1 MADTVAANT
10 HSTTAGRRSAFIAL
24 GAIVLG
30 ALAIRLWDI
39 DQNGYGTEYYSA
51 GVRSMLASWH
61 NFFFNS
67 FDPAGFVSLDKPPLA
82 FWIQAATAKLFGFG
96 SLSLFLPQ
104 VLEGVLAIVV
114 LYQLVQR
121 HFGVAA
127 GLVAALVLAISP
139 VSVAVDRSNNTE
151 SLLVLVLLLAVWA
164 LLCATE
170 RGSLRLLVLAMAL
183 VGVAFNVKMA
193 AAFVLAPTLALV
205 YLVGAPVPL
214 RSRFVHL
221 VVAGIALAAVSLS
234 WVTAYDLAA
243 PDNRP
248 FAGGTRG
255 NSMLELAVW
264 GNGLNRFLPSEARVR
279 RNAAATPNASQP
291 PQGRRGYDNV
301 PAGLLRLAD
310 GHLAGQFGW
319 LLPLAVIGFVVA
331 FLRTP
336 PRWPLDPPRLT
347 LVLCAGWALS
357 YGAVFSFDSGPFHAY
372 YLVMLAPPLAAL
384 TGIGLVALWNRYR
397 GDEGPAAL
405 LLPLALALTAA
416 WQGYLEYGYLGATT
430 DFRTWLFAA
439 LVAGAAASVTGLV
452 VARRGLPRLAPVALA
467 AGLVAL
473 LVTPFAWALSTV
485 LVRGSAAL
493 PAANIATLAGV
504 DERPRRR
511 GAADFGVRTDD
522 QKLLAFLAANR
533 ANTRFLLATPNARL
547 AAPIIIRTGE
557 PVMAMGGFSGA
568 DRILTREDLARLVAD
583 GDVRFVMIVTPD
595 PSRPTGF
602 REGRNAVFAEWVQAA
617 GTMIDPALWRSQP
630 ASADAGPRP
639 RRRDDQMQLY
649 DLKPEIGLNPA

>member
-1 MADTVAANT
+1 MTETVAADT
-10 HSTTAGRRSAFIAL
+10 PAAGRRSALIAL

-30 ALAIRLWDI
+30 ALAIRLWNI

-82 FWIQAATAKLFGFG
+82 FWIQAASAKLFGFG

-114 LYQLVQR
+114 LYHLVQR

-127 GLVAALVLAISP
+127 GLVAALVLAVSP

-151 SLLVLVLLLAVWA
+151 SLLILVLLLAVWA
-164 LLCATE
+164 LVCATE
-170 RGSLRLLVLAMAL
+170 RGSLRLLVLAMGL

-193 AAFVLAPTLALV
+193 AAFVIAPTLALI
-205 YLVGAPVPL
+205 YLVGAPVL
-214 RSRFVHL
+214 LKSRLAHL
-221 VVAGIALAAVSLS
+221 VVAGIALGAVSIS

-255 NSMLELAVW
+255 NSMIELAVW

-279 RNAAATPNASQP
+279 RNAAAAPNAPQP
-291 PQGRRGYDNV
+291 QQGHRFRDNV
-301 PAGLLRLAD
+301 PAGLLRLAAPE
-310 GHLAGQFGW
+310 LAGQFGW
-319 LLPLAVIGFVVA
+319 LLPLAVIGFIVA
-331 FLRTP
+331 LLRAP

-347 LVLCAGWALS
+347 LVLWAGWALS

-372 YLVMLAPPLAAL
+372 YLSMLAPPLAAL
-384 TGIGLVALWNRYR
+384 TGIGLVALWSRYWS
-397 GDEGPAAL
+397 GGGLAL
-405 LLPLALALTAA
+405 LLVLALALTAA
-416 WQGYLEYGYLGATT
+416 WQAYLEYGYLGTT
-430 DFRTWLFAA
+430 ADFRTWLFAA
-439 LVAGAAASVTGLV
+439 LVAGTVVSIAGLI
-452 VARRGLPRLAPVALA
+452 VARRRVPRLAPVALA
-467 AGLVAL
+467 AGLAAL
-473 LVTPFAWALSTV
+473 LVTPVAWALSTV
-485 LVRGSAAL
+485 LVRGSGAL
-493 PAANIATLAGV
+493 PSASIATLAGV

-511 GAADFGVRTDD
+511 IAADFGIATGD
-522 QKLLAFLAANR
+522 QKLLAFLTANR
-533 ANTRFLLATPNARL
+533 ANARFLLATPNARL

-568 DRILTREDLARLVAD
+568 DRILTREALTQIVAD
-583 GDVRFVMIVTPD
+583 GGVRFVMIVTPD

-602 REGRNAVFAEWVQAA
+602 RDARGAMFAEWAQAA
-617 GTMIDPALWRSQP
+617 GRVIDPALWRSQP
-630 ASADAGPRP
+630 ASDEAGPRP

>member
-1 MADTVAANT
+1 MTATVAADPP
-10 HSTTAGRRSAFIAL
+10 AARPRWAFIAL
-24 GAIVLG
+24 GAILLG
-30 ALAIRLWDI
+30 ALAIRLWNI

-82 FWIQAATAKLFGFG
+82 FWIQAASAKLFGFG
-96 SLSLFLPQ
+96 SLSILLPQ
-104 VLEGVLAIVV
+104 VLEGVLAIVL
-114 LYQLVQR
+114 LYHLVQR

-127 GLVAALVLAISP
+127 GLIAAIVLAVSP
-139 VSVAVDRSNNTE
+139 ISVAVDRSSNTE
-151 SLLVLVLLLAVWA
+151 SLLVLVLLLAGWA
-164 LLCATE
+164 LVCATE
-170 RGSLRLLVLAMAL
+170 RGSLRLLVLAMGL

-193 AAFVLAPTLALV
+193 VAFVVAPTLALV
-205 YLVGAPVPL
+205 YLVGAPVAPK
-214 RSRFVHL
+214 SRLVHL
-221 VVAGIALAAVSLS
+221 VVAGLGLAAVSIS
-234 WVTAYDLAA
+234 WATAYDLAA

-255 NSMLELAVW
+255 NSMIELAVW

-279 RNAAATPNASQP
+279 RNAAAAPDASQP
-291 PQGRRGYDNV
+291 PQGRRFSDNV

-310 GHLAGQFGW
+310 RHLAGQFAW
-319 LLPLAVIGFVVA
+319 LLPLAVIGFIVA
-331 FLRTP
+331 LLRTP

-347 LVLCAGWALS
+347 LVLWAGWALS
-357 YGAVFSFDSGPFHAY
+357 YGAVFSFDSGSFHAY
-372 YLVMLAPPLAAL
+372 YLAMLAPPLAAL
-384 TGIGLVALWNRYR
+384 TGIGLVALWSRYWD
-397 GDEGPAAL
+397 GEGPAAL

-416 WQGYLEYGYLGATT
+416 WQGYLEYGYLGATA

-439 LVAGAAASVTGLV
+439 LVVGTIASVAGLV
-452 VARRGLPRLAPVALA
+452 LARRSLPRLAPVALA

-473 LVTPFAWALSTV
+473 LVTPVAWALSTV
-485 LVRGSAAL
+485 LARGNVAL
-493 PAANIATLAGV
+493 PSASIATLAGA

-511 GAADFGVRTDD
+511 IAADFGTATDD
-522 QKLLAFLAANR
+522 QRLLAFLTANR
-533 ANTRFLLATPNARL
+533 ANARFLLATPNARL

-568 DRILTREDLARLVAD
+568 DRILTREALARMVAD
-583 GDVRFVMIVTPD
+583 GGVRFVMIATPD
-595 PSRPTGF
+595 PSRATGF
-602 REGRNAVFAEWVQAA
+602 RQARGAVFAEWVQAA
-617 GTMIDPALWRSQP
+617 GKAVDPALWRSQP

-639 RRRDDQMQLY
+639 RRRNDQMQLY